1 MSTLFSKQWE
11 WSLRACVWYHAVH
24 KYIHSFLHVSD
35 NFTDAA
41 VTGRINGEHKEKDLE
56 PWDGGETHNS
66 DSLESLDT
74 DVVRKVSDTRNRLV
88 LNLLYIQ
95 PKQRVCFMWSRAFEF
110 VHMLIVKF
118 CLCYC
123 FHISLMGGIP
133 MTCSSTMRRNMESCP
148 HMTAACPH
156 IRKLLHVLHVFV
168 CILVILDMFNFESLT
183 VNKRSLFNLV
193 LL

>member
-1 MSTLFSKQWE
+1 M
-11 WSLRACVWYHAVH
+11 RACVCVWYHAVH

-95 PKQRVCFMWSRAFEF
+95 PKQRVCFM
-110 VHMLIVKF
+110 
-118 CLCYC
+118 
-123 FHISLMGGIP
+123 
-133 MTCSSTMRRNMESCP
+133 
-148 HMTAACPH
+148 
-156 IRKLLHVLHVFV
+156 
-168 CILVILDMFNFESLT
+168 
-183 VNKRSLFNLV
+183 
-193 LL
+193 